1 MEIMF
6 SCDRDIRDTD
16 PNKDQRRK
24 ARFLVGWKDAEAT
37 ALDPKKQ
44 YNEATLKE
52 LTWQNLGFCLGS
64 FFGRATDRQINKL
77 FDWCVEQQ
85 PAQASRILS
94 RTSKQPSE
102 ST

>member
-6 SCDRDIRDTD
+6 SCDRDVRDTD

-52 LTWQNLGFCLGS
+52 LTW
-64 FFGRATDRQINKL
+64 
-77 FDWCVEQQ
+77 
-85 PAQASRILS
+85 
-94 RTSKQPSE
+94 
-102 ST
+102 